1 MEYNRPEWPQGCH
14 HLYCPAPT
22 VITNGYYLPFVR
34 SPAIT
39 TGAVIHPSE
48 LDVLWVQAMLERV
61 LRDHDV
67 IHGPH
72 PYSVQRY
79 CIPPKL

>member
-14 HLYCPAPT
+14 QLYCPAPT
-22 VITNGYYLPFVR
+22 VITNGYHLPFVR

-48 LDVLWVQAMLERV
+48 LDVLWV
-61 LRDHDV
+61 
-67 IHGPH
+67 
-72 PYSVQRY
+72 
-79 CIPPKL
+79 